1 MDLIDLLNPEDL
13 NDTDSDDMEGYG
25 IWADPPAPAPAPA
38 PAAPAAPAP
47 AAPAAPAPAAPA
59 PAAAAPAAPAPAAAP
74 AAFVRKRM
82 NQGGSNAKETKKQP
96 VSQAGV
102 DKINKGG
109 ARKSKRRRRTRKS
122 KRRRRTRKSKRR
134 RKCI

>member
-59 PAAAAPAAPAPAAAP
+59 AAP

-122 KRRRRTRKSKRR
+122 KRRR
-134 RKCI
+134 KCI